1 MLRPHRPLRW
11 PHALQRLAVVLPLA
25 VLAALA
31 LVGINEAGYQRSH
44 QALQQLAHSQATHS
58 SVNRLLQDMLDAET
72 GLRGYLLTGDERYLD
87 PYKAGIA
94 TLQTTWNNCEAWW
107 PTPRGQTALRGTRPH
122 HHHQAFGNGAEPG
135 PAPQGRQ
142 DAWQFVLSTDVGK
155 QHMDAIRL
163 HAP

>member
-1 MLRPHRPLRW
+1 MKRVFNLL
-11 PHALQRLAVVLPLA
+11 VVDESGSMSIIERQ
-25 VLAALA
+25 A

-94 TLQTTWNNCEAWW
+94 TLQDDLEQLRSLVADTPEDRQHYEALARTITTKLSEM
-107 PTPRGQTALRGTRPH
+107 ALSLDLRRK
-122 HHHQAFGNGAEPG
+122 E
-135 PAPQGRQ
+135 RQ
-142 DAWQFVLSTDVGK
+142 DAWERQLFWGLESG
-155 QHMDAIRL
+155 
-163 HAP
+163 

>member
-58 SVNRLLQDMLDAET
+58 SVNRLLPHLDAEIDDVPVPSP
-72 GLRGYLLTGDERYLD
+72 RPAADE
-87 PYKAGIA
+87 P
-94 TLQTTWNNCEAWW
+94 
-107 PTPRGQTALRGTRPH
+107 ALV
-122 HHHQAFGNGAEPG
+122 
-135 PAPQGRQ
+135 PAR
-142 DAWQFVLSTDVGK
+142 
-155 QHMDAIRL
+155 
-163 HAP
+163 